1 MPILDSHTIEFFS
14 RSPEQTRRIGMRL
27 GSLLTAGDVICL
39 QGNLGAGKTT
49 FVQGLAQGWGT
60 IDSVSS
66 PTFVIVNQYRRANGG
81 LIFHLDAYRL
91 ESVPEAEELDFDIML
106 ADGALIIEW
115 PEKLDGLIPADRL
128 WINLDYMADEHRQ
141 MRFNA
146 HGKRYDILL
155 DGIRQ
160 SMFGGA

>member
-27 GSLLTAGDVICL
+27 GSELKTGDVICL

-49 FVQGLAQGWGT
+49 FVQGLAQGWGS
-60 IDSVSS
+60 IDAVSS
-66 PTFVIVNQYRRANGG
+66 PTFIIVNEYRRATGG
-81 LIFHLDAYRL
+81 QIFHLDAYRL
-91 ESVPEAEELDFDIML
+91 ESMPEAEELDLDAML
-106 ADGALIIEW
+106 SEGVVIIEW
-115 PEKLDGLIPADRL
+115 PEKLNGLIPNDRL
-128 WINLDYMADEHRQ
+128 WITLEHIQEEQRQ
-141 MRFNA
+141 MSFKA
-146 HGKRYDILL
+146 HGKRYDNLL

>member
-27 GSLLTAGDVICL
+27 GGELKAGDVICL

-49 FVQGLAQGWGT
+49 FVQGLAQGWGS
-60 IDSVSS
+60 IDAVSS
-66 PTFVIVNQYRRANGG
+66 PTFILVNEYRRANGG

-91 ESVPEAEELDFDIML
+91 ESVPEAEELDLDSML
-106 ADGALIIEW
+106 AEGVLIIEW
-115 PEKLDGLIPADRL
+115 PEKLDGLIPSQRL
-128 WINLDYMADEHRQ
+128 WINLDHVREEHRQ

-146 HGKRYDILL
+146 RGKRYDDLL